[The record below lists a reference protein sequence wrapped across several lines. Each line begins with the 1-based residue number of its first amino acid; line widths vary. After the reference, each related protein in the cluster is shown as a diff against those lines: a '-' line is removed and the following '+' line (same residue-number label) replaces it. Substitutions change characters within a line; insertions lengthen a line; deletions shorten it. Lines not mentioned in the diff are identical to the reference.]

1 MATSQRIRS
10 LSHDESE
17 RTLSKPPVKSR
28 IQSDNRSAKVMTVES
43 TGPIFSTPTEPAIG
57 PCNKSSFR
65 LNDVEKSFNNVVKI
79 VKTAFVEDEIK
90 RAMES
95 NWMLVETDAGEV
107 SALDNALDTLRDAF
121 LFTTSLSESKL
132 DSSAHSIITHCEKV
146 AERIFDQKESRE
158 VMVANW
164 NDTNLLPNL
173 QNNLQEIKTLVLPP
187 LNRREKAAELKI
199 LKRIERF
206 VSLMSSSLQAMR
218 ADLQSFLTDLDKIL
232 LECSTL
238 LVEVIT
244 FLHMRSRTA
253 DFSGTGVAAGAA
265 GLVAGILVTVTA
277 LLTAPMS
284 AGLTLPF
291 LVAGKGLIASG
302 VATLAP
308 CSLMLASHN
317 KQLEGLASLVRSL
330 KARLEIL
337 FQRREVLVTA
347 YYACI
352 EAEFN
357 IQHVGTFC
365 KDAVELEM
373 PPKDNSMPFMTL
385 VEKKLRVIEENIDVF
400 ASDPSVFHYCHED
413 EDQENGLLYL
423 DK

>member
-43 TGPIFSTPTEPAIG
+43 TGPIFSTTTEPAIG

-244 FLHMRSRTA
+244 NFGIADSR
-253 DFSGTGVAAGAA
+253 
-265 GLVAGILVTVTA
+265 
-277 LLTAPMS
+277 
-284 AGLTLPF
+284 
-291 LVAGKGLIASG
+291 
-302 VATLAP
+302 
-308 CSLMLASHN
+308 CHN

-357 IQHVGTFC
+357 IQ
-365 KDAVELEM
+365 
-373 PPKDNSMPFMTL
+373 
-385 VEKKLRVIEENIDVF
+385 KKLRVIEENIDVF